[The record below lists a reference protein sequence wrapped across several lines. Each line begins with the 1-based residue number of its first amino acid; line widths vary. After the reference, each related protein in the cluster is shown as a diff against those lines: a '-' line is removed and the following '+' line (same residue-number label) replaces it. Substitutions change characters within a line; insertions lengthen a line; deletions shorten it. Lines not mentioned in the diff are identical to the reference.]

1 MSEYK
6 EIIWTRDEVHR
17 CEARFAS
24 RLSEIAAEI
33 GGKSTLRVCT
43 LTGPT
48 CSGKTTA
55 AEMLVSRLL
64 SYGKRVH
71 VISIDDFY
79 YPTEYL
85 RRLSAEKGLDGIDYD
100 SVDTIDLAT
109 LREFT
114 EEIFSSSVVHCPIF
128 DFGHG
133 TRTGY
138 REMAID
144 DRDVFLFEGIQAA
157 YPEVTS
163 LFAEHGS
170 VSLYIAPHTPI
181 KAEGHTFEPN
191 EIRLLRRIVRDENFR
206 HTSAEFTM
214 GMWESVRRNEE
225 VHIFPHIGKEHLR
238 LDSTMPYE
246 IGMLRPYL
254 ERALSRVSPQSPH
267 RVEADRILSVIAQTP
282 PLDASWIEEGFLY
295 REFI

>member
-1 MSEYK
+1 MLKNREPVWTK
-6 EIIWTRDEVHR
+6 EGVHQ
-17 CEARFAS
+17 CEARFAE
-24 RLSEIAAEI
+24 RLAEIAAEI
-33 GGKSTLRVCT
+33 GGREHLRLCT

-55 AEMLVSRLL
+55 AEMLVARLAA
-64 SYGKRVH
+64 YGKRVH

-85 RRLSAEKGLDGIDYD
+85 KRLSRKKGLSSIDYD
-100 SVDTIDLAT
+100 SVDTIDLVA
-109 LREFT
+109 LRDFT
-114 EEIFSSSVVHCPIF
+114 EEIFESPIVHCPIF
-128 DFGHG
+128 DFRHG

-163 LFAEHGS
+163 LLDEHGS
-170 VSLYIAPHTPI
+170 ISLYIAPHTSIETPR
-181 KAEGHTFEPN
+181 HTFAPN

-214 GMWESVRRNEE
+214 GLWESVRRNEE
-225 VHIFPHIGKEHLR
+225 AHIFPHIGGEHLHI
-238 LDSTMPYE
+238 DSTMPYE

-254 ERALSRVSPQSPH
+254 ERMLASVSPKSPH
-267 RVEADRILSVIAQTP
+267 REMADRILWAIGETA
-282 PLDASWIEEGFLY
+282 PLPADWIEEGFLY

>member
-1 MSEYK
+1 MSEYTNVWDREAVARAEAAFAARLFEIAK
-6 EIIWTRDEVHR
+6 EIVERGSVH
-17 CEARFAS
+17 
-24 RLSEIAAEI
+24 
-33 GGKSTLRVCT
+33 VCT

-55 AEMLVSRLL
+55 AKMLVSRLGA
-64 SYGKRVH
+64 YGKRVH

-79 YPTEYL
+79 YPTAYL
-85 RRLSAEKGLDGIDYD
+85 RQLSKEKGLSGIDYD
-100 SVDTIDLAT
+100 SVDTIDLAA
-109 LREFT
+109 LRDFT
-114 EEIFSSSVVHCPIF
+114 EEIFTSETVHCPIF
-128 DFGHG
+128 DFRHG

-144 DRDVFLFEGIQAA
+144 DRDIFLFEGIQAA

-163 LFAEHGS
+163 LLDSHGS
-170 VSLYIAPHTPI
+170 VSLYIAPHTSI
-181 KAEGHTFEPN
+181 QTLRHTFEPN
-191 EIRLLRRIVRDENFR
+191 EIRFLRRIVRDENFR

-225 VHIFPHIGKEHLR
+225 AHIFPHIGREHLR
-238 LDSTMPYE
+238 IDSTMPYE

-254 ERALSRVSPQSPH
+254 ERVLSSVSPDSPH
-267 RVEADRILSVIAQTP
+267 RETADRILYAIAETA
-282 PLDASWIEEGFLY
+282 PLPASWIEDGFLY

>member
-1 MSEYK
+1 MSYK
-6 EIIWTRDEVHR
+6 ETIWTRDGVHR

-100 SVDTIDLAT
+100 SVDTIDLAA

-181 KAEGHTFEPN
+181 ETEGHTFEPN

-225 VHIFPHIGKEHLR
+225 AHIFPHIGEAHLR
-238 LDSTMPYE
+238 IDSTMPYE

-254 ERALSRVSPQSPH
+254 ERALSRVSHKSPH
-267 RVEADRILSVIAQTP
+267 RVEADRILSVIAQTS